1 MPKDDRESNANAGIG
16 AGYAAFQLSRAL
28 AAPGLDN
35 NGQTSKR
42 IERWRNVIEHILQ
55 GSASYGSRTPF
66 ADVPEWVTLE
76 VVTGG
81 FATGQFLAG
90 GALTDYE
97 RQLAAS
103 IPGIRPGFE
112 RLDLNTW
119 HLTEEGIEVL
129 QAKLAS
135 GEYRIEV
142 PEEAA
147 LLTVAWLLGQ
157 QRTENAWDL
166 VEAIAPFFQQ
176 LRFFPMASDGLPLST
191 AQVQVFTASDVRAM
205 LSNRPVQARVAV
217 QKHVVETRLPL
228 YDAAVSLFL
237 LTYQDDWPC
246 RRYPEGWFEQANILK
261 RQFDAACPSAS
272 GAAESSRDRAGELFA
287 LLGSCASDAASLTGR
302 QVGRIRR
309 IVDDFVRKHGHP
321 ESESHHKH
329 RESQRSHV
337 SAPGHHLFAK
347 AVAARLRRYP
357 GSDGVSDFSSLLQPV
372 TCEEAT
378 AYSLLTGSGIPPD
391 IRRRVEQCRKGT
403 IAELID
409 RGLIT
414 SGDTVARLLP
424 AITAEICSAG
434 FRDTSL
440 RMLSVAT
447 YRAFRQRRSLLLL
460 DLQSQVRMNE
470 LPWVAAVEDQRETD
484 AVVAEAAKQFLIE
497 SAAMTLCAFP
507 QAILPNKLIQEFAA
521 LAAMARL
528 DLPFVEEV
536 ACDIF
541 MGAFSNKYLRA
552 ARQAASLIGGTLYA
566 NFYDIDT
573 GQLAMLPEQPKSRR
587 KRFSR
592 PDASSR
598 DALAILCAQRA
609 DERLGTWRPAINGKI
624 IEQQQILT
632 TQNLALLFGELG
644 LKALLQHRLALM
656 AEECFR
662 WICVR
667 QQVKLKFYH
676 SSLVMIKNTAYAWRQ
691 MVFYLAM
698 LDEAEMQFAIERIE
712 AHFAIQPGGFRERF
726 LPAIRGLRVAASGT
740 PLTEARQAS
749 EGAQAFIGWTTE
761 RHWLLK
767 LQTNGVA

>member
-1 MPKDDRESNANAGIG
+1 MPKNDRKSNANAGIG

-28 AAPGLDN
+28 AASGLDD

-66 ADVPEWVTLE
+66 ADVPEWITLE

-81 FATGQFLAG
+81 FATGQFMAG
-90 GALTDYE
+90 GALTEYE

-103 IPGIRPGFE
+103 IPGIRPGSE

-135 GEYRIEV
+135 GDYRIEV

-166 VEAIAPFFQQ
+166 VEAIAPFFEQ
-176 LRFFPMASDGLPLST
+176 LRFFPMASDCSPLS
-191 AQVQVFTASDVRAM
+191 AGQVQVFTVGDVRAV
-205 LSNRPVQARVAV
+205 LSNRPAQARVAV

-228 YDAAVSLFL
+228 YDSAVSLFL

-246 RRYPEGWFEQANILK
+246 RRYPDDWFEQADTLK
-261 RQFDAACPSAS
+261 RQFNASCPSAPS
-272 GAAESSRDRAGELFA
+272 QAESSRDRVGELFA

-309 IVDDFVRKHGHP
+309 IVEDFVRKHGHP
-321 ESESHHKH
+321 ESESHLKS
-329 RESQRSHV
+329 RETQRTHV

-347 AVAARLRRYP
+347 AVAARLSRYP

-378 AYSLLTGSGIPPD
+378 AYSLLTGIGIPPD
-391 IRRRVEQCRKGT
+391 IRRRVERCRKGT
-403 IAELID
+403 IAELIEK
-409 RGLIT
+409 GLIT

-460 DLQSQVRMNE
+460 DLQAQVKMKE

-484 AVVAEAAKQFLIE
+484 AVVAEAAKKLLIQ

-507 QAILPNKLIQEFAA
+507 HAILPNKLIQEFAA
-521 LAAMARL
+521 LAAMAKL

-536 ACDIF
+536 ASDIF
-541 MGAFSNKYLRA
+541 MGAFSNKYIRA
-552 ARQAASLIGGTLYA
+552 ARQAASLTGGTLYA
-566 NFYDIDT
+566 NYYDIDAS
-573 GQLAMLPEQPKSRR
+573 QLAMLPDQPKSRR
-587 KRFSR
+587 KRFFR
-592 PDASSR
+592 PDASSK
-598 DALAILCAQRA
+598 DALARLCSQRA
-609 DERLGTWRPAINGKI
+609 DEGLGTWRPATNGKI

-632 TQNLALLFGELG
+632 TQNLSLLFGELG
-644 LKALLQHRLALM
+644 LKALLQDCLASM
-656 AEECFR
+656 AEECFK

-667 QQVKLKFYH
+667 QQMKLRLYH

-698 LDEAEMQFAIERIE
+698 LGEEERQCAVASIE
-712 AHFAIQPGGFRERF
+712 AHFAKQPSAFRERF
-726 LPAIRGLRVAASGT
+726 LPAITGLRIAASGA
-740 PLTEARQAS
+740 PLTEARQGS
-749 EGAQAFIGWTTE
+749 EGARVFLGWTTE
-761 RHWLLK
+761 QHWLLK
-767 LQTNGVA
+767 LRANGIG

>member
-1 MPKDDRESNANAGIG
+1 MPRDDRELNAKVSLG
-16 AGYAAFQLSRAL
+16 AGYAAFQLSRAF
-28 AAPGLDN
+28 AASGLDN
-35 NGQTSKR
+35 DGQTSKR
-42 IERWRNVIEHILQ
+42 IERWRNVIRHISE

-66 ADVPEWVTLE
+66 ADIPEWVTLE
-76 VVTGG
+76 VATGG
-81 FATGQFLAG
+81 FATGQYMAG
-90 GALTDYE
+90 GALTEYE

-129 QAKLAS
+129 QTKLVS
-135 GEYRIEV
+135 SDYRVDV

-147 LLTVAWLLGQ
+147 LLTVAWLIGQ
-157 QRTENAWDL
+157 QRTESAWDL
-166 VEAIAPFFQQ
+166 VEAIAPFFEQ
-176 LRFFPMASDGLPLST
+176 LRFFPMASDGLPLS
-191 AQVQVFTASDVRAM
+191 AGQVQVFTVGDVRTV
-205 LSNRPVQARVAV
+205 LSNRPAHTRVAV

-228 YDAAVSLFL
+228 YDSAVPLFL

-246 RRYPEGWFEQANILK
+246 RQYPDGWFERANTLK
-261 RQFDAACPSAS
+261 QQFDVSCPSAQCE
-272 GAAESSRDRAGELFA
+272 AENLRDRAGELYA
-287 LLGSCASDAASLTGR
+287 LLGLCASDAASLTGR

-321 ESESHHKH
+321 ESESHQKH

-337 SAPGHHLFAK
+337 SAPGHHLIAK
-347 AVAARLRRYP
+347 AVARRLSRYP
-357 GSDGVSDFSSLLQPV
+357 GLDGVSDFRSLLQPV

-378 AYSLLTGSGIPPD
+378 DYSLPGGIGIPPE

-403 IAELID
+403 IAELIEK
-409 RGLIT
+409 GLIT

-424 AITAEICSAG
+424 AITAEMCSAG

-440 RMLSVAT
+440 RMLSSAT

-460 DLQSQVRMNE
+460 DLQSQVKMNE
-470 LPWVAAVEDQRETD
+470 LPWVAAVEGQRETD
-484 AVVAEAAKQFLIE
+484 AVVAEAARQVLIE
-497 SAAMTLCAFP
+497 SAAMTLSAFP

-521 LAAMARL
+521 LAAMAKL

-536 ACDIF
+536 ASDIF
-541 MGAFSNKYLRA
+541 MGAFSNKYIRA

-566 NFYDIDT
+566 NYYDIYAS
-573 GQLAMLPEQPKSRR
+573 QLVMLPEQPKSRR

-592 PDASSR
+592 YNASSR
-598 DALAILCAQRA
+598 DALARLCARRA
-609 DERLGTWRPAINGKI
+609 DERPGSWRPATNGKI

-632 TQNLALLFGELG
+632 TQNLSLLFGELG
-644 LKALLQHRLALM
+644 LKALLQHRLASM

-662 WICVR
+662 WICMR
-667 QQVKLKFYH
+667 QQMKLRFYH
-676 SSLVMIKNTAYAWRQ
+676 SSLVVIKNTAYAWRQ

-712 AHFAIQPGGFRERF
+712 GHFATQPRAFRERF
-726 LPAIRGLRVAASGT
+726 LPAITGLRVAASGA
-740 PLTEARQAS
+740 PLTETRQAS
-749 EGAQAFIGWTTE
+749 EGARVFLGWTTE

-767 LQTNGVA
+767 LQTNGIG

>member
-1 MPKDDRESNANAGIG
+1 MPKNDRKSNANAGIG
-16 AGYAAFQLSRAL
+16 AGCAAFQLSRAL
-28 AAPGLDN
+28 AASGLDN
-35 NGQTSKR
+35 NGRTSKR

-66 ADVPEWVTLE
+66 ADVPEWITLE

-81 FATGQFLAG
+81 FATGQFMAG
-90 GALTDYE
+90 GALTEYE

-129 QAKLAS
+129 QTKLAS
-135 GEYRIEV
+135 GDYRIEV

-157 QRTENAWDL
+157 QRTESAWDL
-166 VEAIAPFFQQ
+166 VEAIAPFFEQ
-176 LRFFPMASDGLPLST
+176 LRFFPMASDGLPLS
-191 AQVQVFTASDVRAM
+191 AGQVQVFTVGNVRAL
-205 LSNRPVQARVAV
+205 LSNRPAQARVAV

-228 YDAAVSLFL
+228 YDSAVSLFL

-309 IVDDFVRKHGHP
+309 IVDDFVSKHGHP
-321 ESESHHKH
+321 ESESHQMH
-329 RESQRSHV
+329 RESQCSHV
-337 SAPGHHLFAK
+337 SSPGHHLFAK
-347 AVAARLRRYP
+347 AVAARLSRYP

-378 AYSLLTGSGIPPD
+378 AYSLLTGIGIPPD
-391 IRRRVEQCRKGT
+391 IRRRVERCRKGT
-403 IAELID
+403 IAELIEK
-409 RGLIT
+409 GLIT

-424 AITAEICSAG
+424 AITAELCSAG

-460 DLQSQVRMNE
+460 DLQTQVKMKD

-484 AVVAEAAKQFLIE
+484 EVVAEAAKHFLIQ

-521 LAAMARL
+521 LAAMAKL

-536 ACDIF
+536 ASDIF
-541 MGAFSNKYLRA
+541 MGAFSNKYTKA
-552 ARQAASLIGGTLYA
+552 ARQAASLIGGSLYA
-566 NFYDIDT
+566 NYYDIDAD
-573 GQLAMLPEQPKSRR
+573 QLVSLPDQPKSRR
-587 KRFSR
+587 KRFAR

-598 DALAILCAQRA
+598 DALARLCSQRA
-609 DERLGTWRPAINGKI
+609 DEGPGTWRPATNGKI

-632 TQNLALLFGELG
+632 TQNLSLLFSELG
-644 LKALLQHRLALM
+644 LKALLQDRLASM
-656 AEECFR
+656 AEECFK

-667 QQVKLKFYH
+667 QQMKLRLYH
-676 SSLVMIKNTAYAWRQ
+676 SSMVMIKNTAYAWRQ

-698 LDEAEMQFAIERIE
+698 LGEEERQYAVASIE
-712 AHFAIQPGGFRERF
+712 AHFAKQPGAFRERF
-726 LPAIRGLRVAASGT
+726 LPAITGLRIAASGA
-740 PLTEARQAS
+740 PLTEARQGS
-749 EGAQAFIGWTTE
+749 EGARVFLGWTTE

-767 LQTNGVA
+767 LRANGIG